1 MKILLAEDD
10 RKLAKM
16 LAFLLKKEGCAIDV
30 VDNGEDAADYLSVS
44 DYDIV
49 LLDWLM
55 PGKTGLDVCR
65 ELRSKKKNCGI
76 IMLTAKDTLDDKV
89 TGLANGAD
97 DYLVKPFE
105 FPELL
110 ARIKAVMRRQ
120 GQIYQEDIQTFQS
133 GIKIDKAK
141 YMAFIEDKDLQLTRR
156 EFQLF
161 AVLLENKGTIL
172 PREQIIE
179 HIWHDEAGIS
189 SNALDALVKLLRKKL
204 ADGGRHDIIK
214 TVHGIG
220 YKIEE

>member
-179 HIWHDEAGIS
+179 HIWHDEDGIS